1 MAPAQLRVAS
11 PVSEDDCDKLSAHS
25 SCDSMSGDENG
36 HRCRSRGVD
45 PNLRDVPKII
55 DKIRLREAENRV
67 FFSFE
72 YFPPKT
78 KEGAVNLYQ
87 RVERMACVE
96 PLFCDM
102 TWGAGGSTSEM
113 TLELCSNIQQ
123 FLGLDVMM
131 HLTCTNM
138 PAEKVCS
145 PHRDWCGRPL
155 HRRANCLF

>member
-1 MAPAQLRVAS
+1 MAPALHHAGQAEQSSGESSGGSTPSRDGSGS
-11 PVSEDDCDKLSAHS
+11 PGFRRS
-25 SCDSMSGDENG
+25 S
-36 HRCRSRGVD
+36 RAD
-45 PNLRDVPKII
+45 PNLRDIPKII
-55 DKIRLREAENRV
+55 DKIREREAENRV

-78 KEGAVNLYQ
+78 KEGAQNLYQ

-138 PAEKVCS
+138 PMEQVRGSVGCCCVYALEY
-145 PHRDWCGRPL
+145 HW
-155 HRRANCLF
+155 A